1 MRSLG
6 VGVVH
11 HPDVRVGAPVVVGD
25 GDTLWRW
32 ALATGLILSV
42 LYALTPAE
50 PPWIGDLIIYPVAE
64 GGVVVAVLIGVHRY
78 RPSAPQAWLLIAA
91 GVFSFLVGDVIW
103 AVYDALGRD
112 PFPSPADAFYL
123 AGYPFIAAGL
133 VVAVIR
139 RRPLGV
145 DRRAMID
152 AALVTVISGLVA
164 WVYIIQPVLDD
175 PDVAPIEALVTVAY
189 PVGDLLLL
197 AVATRFVMGSNW
209 HVASLRLLVAG
220 LGLTLVGDVMFALSV
235 VEGTSGNRLMD
246 TTLLVGTV
254 LLGVAALHPSMRAL
268 TEEAGD
274 PVDQG
279 DAVRVALLAGAFV
292 VPPVVLIV
300 QEVRDEPLHLLAAMT
315 AMILVGGL
323 VAARVLF
330 ITGSARR
337 AARREAT
344 LSRYAAE
351 LLGATGRDELFAAA
365 LSAANDLV
373 GEGQARLVA
382 PPRPVTSES
391 VRAFDAAVEVRGQ
404 HVADLVADPSPARL
418 RRVRDSLTTVATQL
432 SLALERDRLLATER
446 ETAEAMTE
454 QNERLRELDRMKDS
468 FVSSVSH
475 ELRTPLTS
483 MVGYLEILRDGEV
496 GDLNEDQRRYV
507 EIVDRN
513 CHRLNDLIGDILV
526 TARFDSGQFSLQRGP
541 VDLSALVAAHVE
553 SIRATAR
560 SKGVEVV
567 VVVEEDP
574 PPIHADQMRLG
585 QLLDNLL
592 SNAVK
597 FTPDGGTVRVTI
609 ATRGDMAR
617 IEVSDTGVG
626 IPADELDQLFARF
639 FRASTAHSVAGT
651 GLGLSIAK
659 AITEAHGGTIAVRS
673 EVGVGTTFVVDLPVR
688 TELAGPVQTS
698 SHREMRA

>member
-526 TARFDSGQFSLQRGP
+526 TARFDSGQFSLERGP
-541 VDLSALVAAHVE
+541 VDLSALAAAHVE

-560 SKGVEVV
+560 SKGVVVV

-609 ATRGDMAR
+609 ATRGDIAR

>member
-235 VEGTSGNRLMD
+235 VEGTTGNRLMD

-365 LSAANDLV
+365 LGAANDLV

>member
-513 CHRLNDLIGDILV
+513 CHRLNDLIGDI
-526 TARFDSGQFSLQRGP
+526 
-541 VDLSALVAAHVE
+541 
-553 SIRATAR
+553 
-560 SKGVEVV
+560 
-567 VVVEEDP
+567 
-574 PPIHADQMRLG
+574 
-585 QLLDNLL
+585 
-592 SNAVK
+592 
-597 FTPDGGTVRVTI
+597 DG
-609 ATRGDMAR
+609 A
-617 IEVSDTGVG
+617 E
-626 IPADELDQLFARF
+626 Q
-639 FRASTAHSVAGT
+639 
-651 GLGLSIAK
+651 
-659 AITEAHGGTIAVRS
+659 GG
-673 EVGVGTTFVVDLPVR
+673 
-688 TELAGPVQTS
+688 
-698 SHREMRA
+698 